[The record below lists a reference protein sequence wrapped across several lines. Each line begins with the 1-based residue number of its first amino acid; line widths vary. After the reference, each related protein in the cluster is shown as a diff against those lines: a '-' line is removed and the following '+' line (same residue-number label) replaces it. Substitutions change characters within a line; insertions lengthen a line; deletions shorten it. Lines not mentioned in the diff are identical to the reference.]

1 MAIKSP
7 EDFAGLK
14 IRGYSKYSAET
25 IKALGASSVTMGSG
39 EVYMGIQRGTIDGQ
53 TSGTTAMR
61 DRKMYEVTK
70 YLTITN
76 HGCPEFLLAINDK
89 SYAKLND
96 TQKKALML
104 ADYPYSAGGYNQNKK

>member
-1 MAIKSP
+1 M
-7 EDFAGLK
+7 
-14 IRGYSKYSAET
+14 
-25 IKALGASSVTMGSG
+25 ALGASSVTMGSG